1 MTVQEGEVY
10 FLKLTNGEDLLVQI
24 IGDEPEYLYITQPYR
39 IEAIQSPSSMIVTT
53 GIMRWIPFE
62 SMMEQKIRLDKS
74 HVMTYILADE
84 TVAEKYMNSISRE
97 TRQSRAEELGKIAE
111 RAIKQ
116 AISNIA
122 NTKIGTI
129 H

>member
-1 MTVQEGEVY
+1 MQEGEVY
-10 FLKLTNGEDLLVQI
+10 FLKLTNGEDLLVQL

-84 TVAEKYMNSISRE
+84 TVAEKYLNSINKE
-97 TRQSRAEELGKIAE
+97 VRQSRAEELGKIAE

-122 NTKIGTI
+122 NNKVGTI

>member
-1 MTVQEGEVY
+1 MIVQEGEVY
-10 FLKLTNGEDLLVQI
+10 FLKLTNGEDLLVQL

-62 SMMEQKIRLDKS
+62 SMMEQKIRLDKT
-74 HVMTYILADE
+74 HIMTYILADE
-84 TVAEKYMNSISRE
+84 TVAERYLNSISKE
-97 TRQSRAEELGKIAE
+97 VRQSRAEELGKIAE

-122 NTKIGTI
+122 NNKVGTI

>member
-1 MTVQEGEVY
+1 MQEGEVY
-10 FLKLTNGEDLLVQI
+10 FLKLTNGEDLLVQLV
-24 IGDEPEYLYITQPYR
+24 GDEPEYLYITQPYR

-62 SMMEQKIRLDKS
+62 SMMEQKIRLDKT
-74 HVMTYILADE
+74 HIMTYILADE
-84 TVAEKYMNSISRE
+84 IVAERYLNSINRE
-97 TRQSRAEELGKIAE
+97 SKQSRAEELGKIAE
-111 RAIKQ
+111 RVIKQ

-122 NTKIGTI
+122 NNKVGTI

>member
-1 MTVQEGEVY
+1 MIVQEGEVY
-10 FLKLTNGEDLLVQI
+10 FLKLTNGEDLLVQLV
-24 IGDEPEYLYITQPYR
+24 GDEPEYLYITQPYR

-62 SMMEQKIRLDKS
+62 SMMEQKIRLDKT
-74 HVMTYILADE
+74 HIMTYILADE
-84 TVAEKYMNSISRE
+84 IVAERYLNSINRE
-97 TRQSRAEELGKIAE
+97 SKQSRAEELGKIAE

-116 AISNIA
+116 SISNIA
-122 NTKIGTI
+122 NNKVGTI

>member
-1 MTVQEGEVY
+1 MQEGEVY
-10 FLKLTNGEDLLVQI
+10 FLKLTNGEDLLVQLV
-24 IGDEPEYLYITQPYR
+24 GDEPEYLYITQPYR

-62 SMMEQKIRLDKS
+62 SMMEQKIRLDKT
-74 HVMTYILADE
+74 HIMTYILADE
-84 TVAEKYMNSISRE
+84 IVAERYLNSINRE
-97 TRQSRAEELGKIAE
+97 SKQSRAEELGKIAE

-116 AISNIA
+116 SISNIA
-122 NTKIGTI
+122 NNKVGTI